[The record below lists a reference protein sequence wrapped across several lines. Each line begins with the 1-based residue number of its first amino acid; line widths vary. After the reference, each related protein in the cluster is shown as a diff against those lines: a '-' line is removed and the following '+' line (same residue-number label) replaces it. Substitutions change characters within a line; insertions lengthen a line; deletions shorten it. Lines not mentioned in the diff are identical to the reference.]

1 MTWVDLAVL
10 GVILLS
16 GVLALMRGVVS
27 EILGIGAWLGAA
39 AAAVYGHHLVEPY
52 LIQWVNLGELTQYAA
67 MGVVFLV
74 ALIVFALI
82 SRLIGE
88 TIRHSAL
95 GGVDRSLGLL
105 FGLARGAVLV
115 IALFVAAG
123 AVTKIEQWPEP
134 ARTARS
140 LPVIHQGA
148 EYLVGLL
155 PPGMQP
161 PVAALPDSPAPT
173 SSELLSIPPGPR

>member
-1 MTWVDLAVL
+1 MTWVDLAIL

-16 GVLALMRGVVS
+16 GVLALLRGLVS

-39 AAAVYGHHLVEPY
+39 AAAIYGHHLIVPY
-52 LIQWVNLGELTQYAA
+52 VQKTVDLGGLTQYAA
-67 MGVVFLV
+67 MGIVFLL

-82 SRLIGE
+82 SRLIGD

-95 GGVDRSLGLL
+95 GGVDRSLGLI

-115 IALFVAAG
+115 IALFIAAG
-123 AVTKIEQWPEP
+123 AVMKIDQWPEP

-140 LPVIHQGA
+140 LPLIHAGA
-148 EYLVGLL
+148 VALVELL
-155 PPGMQP
+155 PAGMQP
-161 PVAALPDSPAPT
+161 PVAALPNTPSPT
-173 SSELLSIPPGPR
+173 SADLLSVPPGPR